1 MRKILLFISIYPFI
15 FAYADK
21 VDKCDFMKKADEI
34 LLSDPVEDAKLYKH
48 TGPQRFLAVSNGR
61 TPTVSV
67 KGFTSDNELSC
78 VYKQYEF
85 NYIEAGYDVIRCDG
99 QASKG
104 ELLVDYAAKY
114 NKQLVTQYKKMGLYQ
129 CAI

>member
-1 MRKILLFISIYPFI
+1 MRKILLFLSIYPFI
-15 FAYADK
+15 LAYAEE

-34 LLSDPVEDAKLYKH
+34 LLSDPVEAAKLYKH

-67 KGFTSDNELSC
+67 KGFSNDNELSC
-78 VYKQYEF
+78 VHKQYEF
-85 NYIEAGYDVIRCDG
+85 NYIEAGYDVIRCKG
-99 QASKG
+99 QVIKG
-104 ELLVDYAAKY
+104 ELLVDYAAEY
-114 NKQLVTQYKKMGLYQ
+114 NKQLVIQYKKMGMYQ